1 MRVDADGFFSTI
13 SIEIDGERIT
23 APRWVDAPGWR
34 GEDVRV
40 GKSYSELLRSDFGVE
55 SIEEL
60 ARTNP
65 EGLMR
70 LWNSDNHTTPYPFD
84 KPHLA
89 EAKQEWEAI
98 ARKSISFGNPTAP
111 EPSATEGQS
120 SMKRKGVAGPSGRS
134 LKSRKKKKRV
144 RKEEVPEE
152 EV

>member
-70 LWNSDNHTTPYPFD
+70 LWNYESY
-84 KPHLA
+84 L
-89 EAKQEWEAI
+89 
-98 ARKSISFGNPTAP
+98 
-111 EPSATEGQS
+111 
-120 SMKRKGVAGPSGRS
+120 
-134 LKSRKKKKRV
+134 
-144 RKEEVPEE
+144 
-152 EV
+152 